1 MLSDWMPSDWMEELV
16 LGARNDGREYILD
29 GGSCLVFGRQVAWK
43 TRCLVRKILLGSV
56 GATGLIV
63 LWELR
68 GSLDRVVVQVDRVDQ
83 RFPIFAQGPRL
94 GSVAFSIYHY
104 CIITLYD

>member
-1 MLSDWMPSDWMEELV
+1 MLV
-16 LGARNDGREYILD
+16 L
-29 GGSCLVFGRQVAWK
+29 GRQVARK

-63 LWELR
+63 LLELR
-68 GSLDRVVVQVDRVDQ
+68 GSLDRVVVQVDRVDH

-94 GSVAFSIYHY
+94 GSVGFSIYHLLY
-104 CIITLYD
+104 NTLYELLVAWSSGIKVQMKTQSRDLPG